1 MLHTSEVNEAPRSL
15 LYYEEVQKSSNRM
28 RRASTLL
35 FVYSLSSLKFAKQ
48 REILQVTSEDVFM
61 VSV

>member
-28 RRASTLL
+28 RRASTL
-35 FVYSLSSLKFAKQ
+35 YSLSSLKFAKQ